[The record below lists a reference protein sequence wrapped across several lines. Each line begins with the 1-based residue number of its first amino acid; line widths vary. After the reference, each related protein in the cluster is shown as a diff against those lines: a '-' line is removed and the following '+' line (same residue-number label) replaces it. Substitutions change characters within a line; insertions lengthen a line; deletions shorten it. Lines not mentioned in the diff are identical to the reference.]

1 MIQLHGKNQ
10 NNLTSRYG
18 WWQRVLFFLTVLKKL
33 CISQL
38 GKKTVFH
45 KNYENDSINFEMCAV
60 MLLMILLLL
69 CCIEEGYD
77 GLESSTVPEMQRSD
91 LAPVILQMKAL
102 GVSNIVRF
110 NFLSVNWKA
119 FRIPHSVLCEIYSDM
134 INYGSK
140 WISIVLFHY
149 DMLCCDISEIDISTF
164 SLFFS
169 LLQLRTWSEV

>member
-1 MIQLHGKNQ
+1 M
-10 NNLTSRYG
+10 
-18 WWQRVLFFLTVLKKL
+18 
-33 CISQL
+33 
-38 GKKTVFH
+38 FH

-110 NFLSVNWKA
+110 NFLSVN
-119 FRIPHSVLCEIYSDM
+119 
-134 INYGSK
+134 
-140 WISIVLFHY
+140 
-149 DMLCCDISEIDISTF
+149 
-164 SLFFS
+164 
-169 LLQLRTWSEV
+169 

>member
-1 MIQLHGKNQ
+1 M
-10 NNLTSRYG
+10 TSRYG

-38 GKKTVFH
+38 GKKTMFH

-134 INYGSK
+134 MNYGSK

>member
-1 MIQLHGKNQ
+1 M
-10 NNLTSRYG
+10 TSRYG

>member
-1 MIQLHGKNQ
+1 MTAI
-10 NNLTSRYG
+10 
-18 WWQRVLFFLTVLKKL
+18 WQRVLFFLTVVKKL
-33 CISQL
+33 GISQL
-38 GKKTVFH
+38 RKKTMFH

-134 INYGSK
+134 MNYVKLWRLRDRYFNIFIIFQPPPAQNMIRGLELLYALQG
-140 WISIVLFHY
+140 VL
-149 DMLCCDISEIDISTF
+149 LC
-164 SLFFS
+164 
-169 LLQLRTWSEV
+169 

>member
-1 MIQLHGKNQ
+1 MDDDCCMTKGP
-10 NNLTSRYG
+10 
-18 WWQRVLFFLTVLKKL
+18 FFLTVLKKL

-38 GKKTVFH
+38 GKKTMFH

-134 INYGSK
+134 MNYGSK

-149 DMLCCDISEIDISTF
+149 DMLHVCFDISEIDISTF

>member
-1 MIQLHGKNQ
+1 M
-10 NNLTSRYG
+10 TSRYG

-38 GKKTVFH
+38 GKKTMFH